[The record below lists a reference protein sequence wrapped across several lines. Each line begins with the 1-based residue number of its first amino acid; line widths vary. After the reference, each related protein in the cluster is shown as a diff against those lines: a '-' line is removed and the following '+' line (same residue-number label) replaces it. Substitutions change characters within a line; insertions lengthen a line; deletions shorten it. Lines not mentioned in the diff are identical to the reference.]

1 MSITVGTL
9 TIDLKA
15 NTASFSGSMDK
26 MSQLSAKTAND
37 IKRSLEKIAAAGL
50 AMGAAIATGTAALI
64 AHSLDSADALYKLA
78 QSAGTTTETLST
90 LNYAAGLSNVSTEE
104 LGKGLEKLSKNAFS
118 AQNGNQALT
127 NVFTRLKVSTVDA
140 TGHLKDSGVLFGE
153 IATRFAGMADGAG
166 KTALAIALFGKAG
179 AGMIPLLNQYGE
191 EQEKVNDEAHRFG
204 LVLSSSTAKVASD
217 AHDNLDRLKLMFQ
230 GLGYSLL
237 SATLPAIASLVDRLI
252 DVASHANI
260 PQLASSFGTTVTT
273 AVNATAD
280 ALKFAA
286 THAHA
291 LKVAL
296 EAIAGLQLAKIAI
309 PLLADLANGGI
320 EKAAA
325 GIGKFLVGFAGLGRV
340 ISALTQF
347 AGWLKTALW
356 FVGQLAAEEGIA
368 SAAGYALSGAVA
380 AIGGPIG
387 VAVAAIA
394 GIAIALYRFRDATFS
409 LQGSTYQ
416 LRDIWNAAWI
426 LMGKG
431 LTWIGTQFSTLIGYM
446 RTLWSGFTSWF
457 SSLTIVAT
465 FKKYFNEALDWAK
478 GILGKLTPDW
488 VVSALDE
495 AKRQREGS
503 TKPGDV
509 PKPTALPKLPQ
520 ADTEGLGKKKDP
532 YKEEIAKLDL
542 AIQAQQAYIA
552 VLDATPEAIQSVTS
566 AEKAAAIVLE
576 LNNKLTDSGHDKL
589 TALQIAT
596 IGQKVALGESLKAL
610 EEYGKELVGQQH
622 SSALA
627 TDQARALGSAISGG
641 EEATRRATVD
651 NAILGLTYNRTADQI
666 AAIRPELE
674 KLRTLLQTKSDVEWL
689 NEFRKAL
696 DEQNRSAT
704 LATAQSHAMAAAN
717 LEGEEAAR
725 RAAVS
730 NAILA
735 LTYNK
740 TADQL
745 RVLAPEIA
753 RLRAVL
759 TIKSDADVVESANR
773 EIFSIRQ
780 EIASRR
786 GLVPAILEGE
796 DAYRRASLA
805 VKLYALDQQIA
816 AATDAEVVK
825 TLQQKRQAIVDLTQA
840 EWNETDARAAKA
852 LDAPLDRYQDETDA
866 LKRQIAVLTDNG
878 KKTLSYGQAV
888 MVAAKQIEYFNKL
901 TDETVAILLRSNKA
915 KDGVAAFFLDM
926 QKQAK
931 TTASIMYEALHSA
944 FNKLADNLTEL
955 ITGGKTSF
963 AAMFQ
968 DIGKQILNS
977 SIRQGLQKGLGA
989 LGAKLG
995 IGLPKVERLDGQ
1007 TEAGALWVRLA
1018 AQSGAT
1024 DPTKAAA
1031 DAIPAL
1037 KTDPQSA
1044 PQQSSGIGG
1053 SIIGFLGSL
1062 LGSLVGLKTGG
1073 GSGTTESVTSSIS
1086 YGGARATGG
1095 PVTPDKAYLVNERGT
1110 EILMGASGTVLSNSQ
1125 SRRMLEGMSGGNH
1138 YYSIDARGTD
1148 PALTEQRTRAAIIS
1162 AHNSAVGTSVAMTSE
1177 NLKRS
1182 PQRS

>member
-1 MSITVGTL
+1 MSVTVGTL

-64 AHSLDSADALYKLA
+64 THSLDSADALYKLA
-78 QSAGTTTETLST
+78 QSAGTTTETLSV
-90 LNYAAGLSNVSTEE
+90 LNYAAGLSNVSSET
-104 LGKGLEKLSKNAFS
+104 LGKGLDKLSKSAFS

-127 NVFTRLKVSTVDA
+127 NVFTRLKVSAVDA

-153 IATRFAGMADGAG
+153 ISTKFAGMADGAG
-166 KTALAIALFGKAG
+166 KTALAMTLFGKAG
-179 AGMIPLLNQYGE
+179 AGLIPLLNQYGA
-191 EQEKVNDEAHRFG
+191 EQEKVNEEAHRFG
-204 LVLSSSTAKVASD
+204 LVLSSSTAKVAAD
-217 AHDNLDRLKLMFQ
+217 AHDNLERLKLVFQ

-237 SATLPAIASLVDRLI
+237 GATLPAIANLVDRLI
-252 DVASHANI
+252 DIARNAKV
-260 PQLASSFGTTVTT
+260 PQLAASFGATVTT

-286 THAHA
+286 THAHE

-296 EAIAGLQLAKIAI
+296 EAIAGLQLTKIAI
-309 PLLADLANGGI
+309 PLLADLANGGL

-325 GIGKFLVGFAGLGRV
+325 GVGKFLIGFAGLGRV
-340 ISALTQF
+340 IPALTQF
-347 AGWLKTALW
+347 AGWLETSVW
-356 FVGQLAAEEGIA
+356 FIGQLAAEEGIA
-368 SAAGYALSGAVA
+368 AAAGYALSGAVA

-409 LQGSTYQ
+409 LKGSTYE
-416 LRDIWNAAWI
+416 LRDVWNAAWI

-446 RTLWSGFTSWF
+446 RSLWSGFTSWF
-457 SSLTIVAT
+457 SSLTIVVT
-465 FKKYFNEALDWAK
+465 FKKYFNEALDWAR

-495 AKRQREGS
+495 AKRQREAS
-503 TKPGDV
+503 SKPADV
-509 PKPTALPKLPQ
+509 LKAPATPKLPT
-520 ADTEGLGKKKDP
+520 AETEGIAKKKDP
-532 YKEEIAKLDL
+532 YGDEIEKLDL
-542 AIQAQQAYIA
+542 AIKAQQAYIA
-552 VLDATPEAIQSVTS
+552 ALDATPEAIASVAS

-576 LNNKLTDSGHDKL
+576 LNTKLTDAGHAKL
-589 TALQIAT
+589 TALQEAT

-610 EEYGKELVGQQH
+610 NEYDKELISQQH
-622 SSALA
+622 SSQLA
-627 TDQARALGSAISGG
+627 TDQARALGAAISGG

-651 NAILGLTYNRTADQI
+651 NAILGLTYNRTAEQI
-666 AAIRPELE
+666 AKMRPELE
-674 KLRTLLQTKSDVEWL
+674 KLRTLMQAKSDVESL

-696 DEQNRSAT
+696 DEQQRSST
-704 LATAQSHAMAAAN
+704 LATTETRALAAAS
-717 LEGEEAAR
+717 LEGDEATR
-725 RAAVS
+725 LAAVS
-730 NAILA
+730 NAVLA

-745 RVLAPEIA
+745 RSLAPEIA
-753 RLRAVL
+753 KLREAL
-759 TIKSDADVVESANR
+759 TVKSNADFIDSTNR
-773 EIFSIRQ
+773 DIFAIRQ

-786 GLVPAILEGE
+786 GLVPAILDGE
-796 DAYRRASLA
+796 EAYRRATLA

-816 AATDAEVVK
+816 AATDADVIK
-825 TLQQKRQAIVDLTQA
+825 GLQQKRQATVDLTQA

-852 LDAPLDRYQDETDA
+852 LDSPLDRYRDETDA

-878 KKTLSYGQAV
+878 NQTLSYGQSV

-901 TDETVAILLRSNKA
+901 TDETVAILLRSNNA
-915 KDGVAAFFLDM
+915 RDGVAAFFLDM

-931 TTASIMYEALHSA
+931 TTAGIMYDALHSA
-944 FNKLADNLTEL
+944 FDKLSDNLTEL
-955 ITGGKTSF
+955 ITGGKTGF

-968 DIGKQILNS
+968 NIGKQVLNS
-977 SIRQGLQKGLGA
+977 TIRQGLQKGLGA

-995 IGLPKVERLDGQ
+995 IGVSKIQRLDGQ
-1007 TEAGALWVRLA
+1007 TETGALWVRLA
-1018 AQSGAT
+1018 ARPGGDSDSAKAAAALIPGLRT
-1024 DPTKAAA
+1024 DPTA
-1031 DAIPAL
+1031 
-1037 KTDPQSA
+1037 T
-1044 PQQSSGIGG
+1044 PQQSTEAGDILGI
-1053 SIIGFLGSL
+1053 LGSL
-1062 LGSLVGLKTGG
+1062 LGSLVGASAGG
-1073 GSGTTESVTSSIS
+1073 GSGGGESVTSSIS

-1125 SRRMLEGMSGGNH
+1125 SRKMLEGASGGNH

-1148 PALTEQRTRAAIIS
+1148 PALTEMRVQQAIRAA
-1162 AHNSAVGTSVAMTSE
+1162 HDNSITTSVQASAEQT
-1177 NLKRS
+1177 KRTV
-1182 PQRS
+1182 RR

>member
-1 MSITVGTL
+1 MSVTVGTL

-26 MSQLSAKTAND
+26 MSQLSAKTASD

-64 AHSLDSADALYKLA
+64 THSLDSADALYKLA
-78 QSAGTTTETLST
+78 QSAGTTTETLSV
-90 LNYAAGLSNVSTEE
+90 LNYAAGLSNVSSEE
-104 LGKGLEKLSKNAFS
+104 LGKGLEKLSKSAFS
-118 AQNGNQALT
+118 AQNGNQALI
-127 NVFTRLKVSTVDA
+127 NVFTRLKVSAVDA

-166 KTALAIALFGKAG
+166 KTALAMTLFGKAG
-179 AGMIPLLNQYGE
+179 AGLIPLLNQYGA

-204 LVLSSSTAKVASD
+204 LVLSSSTAKVAAD
-217 AHDNLDRLKLMFQ
+217 AHDNLERLKLVFQ

-237 SATLPAIASLVDRLI
+237 GATLPAISNLVDRLI
-252 DVASHANI
+252 DVARNANI
-260 PQLASSFGTTVTT
+260 PQLAASFGATVTT

-286 THAHA
+286 THAHE

-309 PLLADLANGGI
+309 PLLADLANGGL

-325 GIGKFLVGFAGLGRV
+325 GVGKFLIGFAGLGRV
-340 ISALTQF
+340 IPALTQF
-347 AGWLKTALW
+347 AGWLETSVW
-356 FVGQLAAEEGIA
+356 FIGQLAAEEGIA
-368 SAAGYALSGAVA
+368 AAAGYALSGAVA

-409 LQGSTYQ
+409 LKGSTYE
-416 LRDIWNAAWI
+416 LRDVWNAAWI

-446 RTLWSGFTSWF
+446 RSLWSGFASWF
-457 SSLTIVAT
+457 SSLTIVAA
-465 FKKYFNEALDWAK
+465 FKKYFNEALDWAR
-478 GILGKLTPDW
+478 GVLGKLTPDW

-495 AKRQREGS
+495 AKRQRES
-503 TKPGDV
+503 ASKPAES
-509 PKPTALPKLPQ
+509 PKAPAVPKLP
-520 ADTEGLGKKKDP
+520 AAETEGIVKKKDLFGD
-532 YKEEIAKLDL
+532 EIEKLDL
-542 AIQAQQAYIA
+542 AIRAQQAYIA
-552 VLDATPEAIQSVTS
+552 VLDATPEAIASVAS

-576 LNNKLTDSGHDKL
+576 LNNKLTDAGHAKL
-589 TALQIAT
+589 TALQEAT

-610 EEYGKELVGQQH
+610 DEYGKELVGQQH
-622 SSALA
+622 SSLLA
-627 TDQARALGSAISGG
+627 TDQARALGAVISGG
-641 EEATRRATVD
+641 EEATRRAAVD
-651 NAILGLTYNRTADQI
+651 NAILGLTYNRTAEQI
-666 AAIRPELE
+666 ATMRPELE
-674 KLRTLLQTKSDVEWL
+674 KLRTLMQAKSDVESL

-696 DEQNRSAT
+696 DEQQRSAG
-704 LATAQSHAMAAAN
+704 LATTETRALAVAN
-717 LEGEEAAR
+717 LEGEEATR

-745 RVLAPEIA
+745 RALAPEIA
-753 RLRAVL
+753 KLREAL
-759 TIKSDADVVESANR
+759 TVKSNADFIDSTNR
-773 EIFSIRQ
+773 EIFAIRQ

-786 GLVPAILEGE
+786 GLVPAILDGE
-796 DAYRRASLA
+796 EAYRRATLA
-805 VKLYALDQQIA
+805 VKLYALDQQSA
-816 AATDAEVVK
+816 AATDADVIRG
-825 TLQQKRQAIVDLTQA
+825 LQQKRQATVDLTRA

-852 LDAPLDRYQDETDA
+852 LDSPLDRYQDETAA
-866 LKRQIAVLTDNG
+866 LKRQIGVLTANG
-878 KKTLSYGQAV
+878 KETLTYGQSV
-888 MVAAKQIEYFNKL
+888 MVAAKQVEYFNKL

-915 KDGVAAFFLDM
+915 RDGAAAFFLDM

-944 FNKLADNLTEL
+944 FDKLSDNLTEL

-968 DIGKQILNS
+968 DIGKQVLNS
-977 SIRQGLQKGLGA
+977 SIKQGLQKGLGA

-995 IGLPKVERLDGQ
+995 IGLPKLQRLDGQ

-1018 AQSGAT
+1018 AQLGGDT
-1024 DPTKAAA
+1024 DPTKAVAA
-1031 DAIPAL
+1031 VIPAL
-1037 KTDPQSA
+1037 KSDQST
-1044 PQQSSGIGG
+1044 PQQSGGIGS

-1062 LGSLVGLKTGG
+1062 LGSLVGAKAGG
-1073 GSGTTESVTSSIS
+1073 GSGGGESVTSSIT
-1086 YGGARATGG
+1086 YGGERAAGG

-1125 SRRMLEGMSGGNH
+1125 SRKMLEGAGGGNH

-1148 PALTEQRTRAAIIS
+1148 PVLTEQRTRAAIMA
-1162 AHNSAVGTSVAMTSE
+1162 AHNSAIGNSVAVTFE
-1177 NLKRS
+1177 RLKRT
-1182 PQRS
+1182 PGR

>member
-1 MSITVGTL
+1 MSVTVGTL

-64 AHSLDSADALYKLA
+64 THSLDSADALYKLS
-78 QSAGTTTETLST
+78 QSAGTTTETLSV
-90 LNYAAGLSNVSTEE
+90 LNYAAGLSNVSTQD
-104 LGKGLEKLSKNAFS
+104 LGKGLEKLSKSAFA

-127 NVFTRLKVSTVDA
+127 NIFTRLKVSAVDA

-153 IATRFAGMADGAG
+153 IATKFAGMADGAG

-179 AGMIPLLNQYGE
+179 AAMIPLLNQYGE
-191 EQEKVNDEAHRFG
+191 EQEKVNDEAYRFG
-204 LVLSSSTAKVASD
+204 LVLTSSTAKVASD

-237 SATLPAIASLVDRLI
+237 SATLPAIANLVDRLI

-260 PQLASSFGTTVTT
+260 PQLAASFGATVTT

-280 ALKFAA
+280 ALKFAV

-309 PLLADLANGGI
+309 PLLADLANGDI
-320 EKAAA
+320 EKTAA

-340 ISALTQF
+340 IPALTQF
-347 AGWLKTALW
+347 AGWLKTSLW

-368 SAAGYALSGAVA
+368 SAAGYALSSAVA

-416 LRDIWNAAWI
+416 LRDVWNAAWI

-446 RTLWSGFTSWF
+446 RSLWSGFTSWF

-503 TKPGDV
+503 TKPGDA
-509 PKPTALPKLPQ
+509 PKPTVLPKLPQ

-532 YKEEIAKLDL
+532 YKEEVAKLDL
-542 AIQAQQAYIA
+542 AIQAQQAYLA

-627 TDQARALGSAISGG
+627 TDQARALGAAISGG

-666 AAIRPELE
+666 AAMRPELE

-696 DEQNRSAT
+696 DEQDRSAT
-704 LATAQSHAMAAAN
+704 LATAQSRAMAAAN
-717 LEGEEAAR
+717 LEGEEATR

-753 RLRAVL
+753 RLRAAL
-759 TIKSDADVVESANR
+759 TIKSDGDVVESANR
-773 EIFSIRQ
+773 EIFAIRQ

-805 VKLYALDQQIA
+805 VKLYALEQQIA

-825 TLQQKRQAIVDLTQA
+825 ALQQKRQAIVDLTQA

-852 LDAPLDRYQDETDA
+852 LDSPLDRYQDETDA

-878 KKTLSYGQAV
+878 KKMLSYGQSV
-888 MVAAKQIEYFNKL
+888 MVAAKQIETFNKL

-944 FNKLADNLTEL
+944 FNKLSDNLTEL

-995 IGLPKVERLDGQ
+995 IGLPKVQRLDGQ

-1018 AQSGAT
+1018 AQVGAT

-1044 PQQSSGIGG
+1044 PQGSSGIGG

-1062 LGSLVGLKTGG
+1062 LGSLVGLKSGG
-1073 GSGTTESVTSSIS
+1073 GSGSTESVTSSIS

-1162 AHNSAVGTSVAMTSE
+1162 AHNSAVGTSVAVTSE

-1182 PQRS
+1182 PQRA

>member
-1 MSITVGTL
+1 MSVTVGTL

-50 AMGAAIATGTAALI
+50 AMGAAIATGSAALI
-64 AHSLDSADALYKLA
+64 THALDSADALYKLS
-78 QSAGTTTETLST
+78 QSAGTTTETLSV
-90 LNYAAGLSNVSTEE
+90 LNYAAGLSNVSTQE
-104 LGKGLEKLSKNAFS
+104 LGKGLEKLSKNAFA

-127 NVFTRLKVSTVDA
+127 NVFNRLKVSAADA

-166 KTALAIALFGKAG
+166 KTALAITLFGKAG
-179 AGMIPLLNQYGE
+179 AGMIPLLNQYGA
-191 EQEKVNDEAHRFG
+191 EQEKVNEEAHRFG

-237 SATLPAIASLVDRLI
+237 GATLPAIANLADRLI
-252 DVASHANI
+252 DVAQNANI
-260 PQLASSFGTTVTT
+260 PQLAASFGATVTT
-273 AVNATAD
+273 AVNTTAD

-286 THAHA
+286 THAHE

-296 EAIAGLQLAKIAI
+296 EAIASLQLAKIAI
-309 PLLADLANGGI
+309 PLLADLANGGL

-325 GIGKFLVGFAGLGRV
+325 GMGKFLVGFAGLGRV
-340 ISALTQF
+340 IPALTQF
-347 AGWLKTALW
+347 AGWLKTTLW

-368 SAAGYALSGAVA
+368 TAAGYALSSAVA

-387 VAVAAIA
+387 VAIAAIA
-394 GIAIALYRFRDATFS
+394 GIAVALYRFRDATFS
-409 LQGSTYQ
+409 LQGSTYE
-416 LRDIWNAAWI
+416 LRDVWNGAWI

-431 LTWIGTQFSTLIGYM
+431 LTWIGTQFGTLIGYM
-446 RTLWSGFTSWF
+446 RSLWSGFTSWF
-457 SSLTIVAT
+457 SSLTIVGA

-478 GILGKLTPDW
+478 GILGKLTPAW

-495 AKRQREGS
+495 AKRRREGAAN
-503 TKPGDV
+503 PADA
-509 PKPTALPKLPQ
+509 PKAPSAPKLPP
-520 ADTEGLGKKKDP
+520 AETEGIVNKKDL
-532 YKEEIAKLDL
+532 YGEEIKKLDL
-542 AIQAQQAYIA
+542 AVQAQQAYIA
-552 VLDATPEAIQSVTS
+552 VLDATPEAVQNVAS

-576 LNNKLTDSGHDKL
+576 LNNKLTDAGHAKL
-589 TALQIAT
+589 TALQEAT

-627 TDQARALGSAISGG
+627 TDQARALGAAISGG
-641 EEATRRATVD
+641 EEATRRAAVD
-651 NAILGLTYNRTADQI
+651 NAILGLAYNRTAEQI
-666 AAIRPELE
+666 ANMRPELE
-674 KLRTLLQTKSDVEWL
+674 KLRILMQAKSDVEWL

-696 DEQNRSAT
+696 DEQNRSVT
-704 LATAQSHAMAAAN
+704 LATTQTRTMAAAS
-717 LEGEEAAR
+717 LEGDEATR

-745 RVLAPEIA
+745 RLLSPEIA
-753 RLRAVL
+753 HVRAAL
-759 TIKSDADVVESANR
+759 TLKSDADVIEGTNR
-773 EIFSIRQ
+773 EIFAIRQ

-786 GLVPAILEGE
+786 SLVPAILDGE

-805 VKLYALDQQIA
+805 MKLYALDQQIA
-816 AATDAEVVK
+816 AATDAEVIK
-825 TLQQKRQAIVDLTQA
+825 SLREKRQATVELTQA

-852 LDAPLDRYQDETDA
+852 LDSPQEHYQDETDA

-888 MVAAKQIEYFNKL
+888 MVAAKQIEYFNRM
-901 TDETVAILLRSNKA
+901 TDETVAVLLRSNKA
-915 KDGVAAFFLDM
+915 KDGIAAFFLDM

-931 TTASIMYEALHSA
+931 TTAGIMYEALHSA
-944 FNKLADNLTEL
+944 FDKLSDNLTEL

-968 DIGKQILNS
+968 DIGKQMLTS

-995 IGLPKVERLDGQ
+995 ISLPKLQRLDGQ
-1007 TEAGALWVRLA
+1007 SEAGALWVRLA
-1018 AQSGAT
+1018 AQLGGDA
-1024 DPTKAAA
+1024 DPAKAVAAA
-1031 DAIPAL
+1031 IPGV
-1037 KTDPQSA
+1037 KPDPQA
-1044 PQQSSGIGG
+1044 TQQQSGGIGS

-1062 LGSLVGLKTGG
+1062 LGSLVGAGSGG
-1073 GSGTTESVTSSIS
+1073 GSGGGESVTSSIT
-1086 YGGARATGG
+1086 YGGERAAGG

-1110 EILMGASGTVLSNSQ
+1110 EILMGASGTVLSNAQ
-1125 SRRMLEGMSGGNH
+1125 SRRMLEGAGGGNH

-1148 PALTEQRTRAAIIS
+1148 PVLTEQRTRAAIMA
-1162 AHNSAVGTSVAMTSE
+1162 AHNSAIGNSVAVTFE
-1177 NLKRS
+1177 RLKRT
-1182 PQRS
+1182 PGR